1 MFVPGFITNRINFF
15 KFLDGC
21 TLTCDHIKHR
31 TKRDRS
37 YLQKGNVLMF
47 VLVFITNHINF
58 LSFLMDVHRPAIIL
72 NTELK
77 GTGATYKKEMF

>member
-1 MFVPGFITNRINFF
+1 MFVPVFITNR
-15 KFLDGC
+15 
-21 TLTCDHIKHR
+21 
-31 TKRDRS
+31 
-37 YLQKGNVLMF
+37 
-47 VLVFITNHINF
+47 INF